1 MARLHAYP
9 SARSQLKRHLRLSSL
24 HRASRLVVL
33 AIFGMAGVFVALVA
47 LAFAIGSFGFSSD
60 RLTAEAQAAISR
72 MTGQPVET
80 RFGPARV
87 SLDHARLI
95 ALEVRDIEVAKAGE
109 QAPVLEAGMLRF
121 GMKVM
126 PLLSGRLELGGAI
139 LSDARVNLAGLQPDE
154 GSDWRGLLAAEGGVV
169 DADGI
174 LAAAFDGIHAALDSL
189 GRSGTAGFE
198 LRNVE
203 IVLAEGHPL
212 RRVHIVS
219 ARMARSR
226 GGGLTLSG
234 EVAADGHSVSFKGAA
249 RRPTRD
255 RTGAEFTLAV
265 NAAPD
270 KAVAPREDP
279 DDPDGPQF
287 ALGSATLT
295 LEGTQ
300 GRASGQEIISAEI
313 DIGDTLIKTRNSEPV
328 VGKGRIEAVLAA
340 GSGKIEFSTID
351 VSAGRTRLSFTGAL
365 GLMPPGAS
373 GRELTP
379 YRFELVSLGSFIAPA
394 DANEQGLTAGVR
406 VAGRMTPDGMRIIA
420 DEITV
425 ATDQGDVF
433 GSGSLEVKLDQTP
446 GISLAI
452 AVPELPVSYAKS
464 LWPWFAAPGA
474 RKWALANVFG
484 GTVENSRLLLNA
496 RPGSLG
502 PGKQL
507 GHDEVSGHFE
517 VRGTR
522 FDVAGTIP
530 PVRDAIGSINFRGT
544 DVDIA
549 LTSGTVFM
557 PSGRTLA
564 ARDGTLRL
572 ANAHL
577 KPLIGDLEID
587 VEGAAGAV
595 AEIATYEP
603 INIARYIDMPPD
615 ELTGEVT
622 GHISAGIPLQRDIDA
637 KDLRWQVDLAYS
649 GLSLAKPFEGQ
660 QIADAEGTIV
670 ARPEEARIEARATA
684 NGIPAEFSL
693 VEPLEGDRS
702 GRQLKARLSVDN
714 STRDRLVPGLSS
726 ILSGPFA
733 VEIES
738 LGKGRQKVAVDL
750 RGAKLSLPWV
760 GWSKDAGVPA
770 NAGFL
775 METTGG
781 ATGISDFELTG
792 ESFGASGSMKLDEQG
807 LASARFSRFALN
819 RGDDV
824 AATIQRRG
832 GGYSIGVTGK
842 SMDARSVIRRFSH
855 FAKGGGGTEAGGD
868 AEDFDFSVEADV
880 AEVTGF
886 HDEKIRGL
894 KLAYSGAGTT
904 VGGLRA
910 SATTGS
916 GGQVTVVDASA
927 GGSRKVEM
935 QAGDA
940 GSLLRFLDV
949 YKNLR
954 GGTAVLSLSGP
965 ADGPLRG
972 QLNARDFAVLNED
985 KLESI
990 VSRAPPGSDRSLNQA
1005 VRRDIDLTRA
1015 SFDQGA
1021 AQLEL
1026 GDGYLTVTNGV
1037 VRGPTIG
1044 STFQGTVFDKDGN
1057 MSITGT
1063 FMPAYGLNRLFG
1075 EIPLIGQLLGNGR
1088 DRGLIGITF
1097 RLAGKTSEPKLDVNP
1112 LSVVAPGIF
1121 RSIFEYR

>member
-1 MARLHAYP
+1 M
-9 SARSQLKRHLRLSSL
+9 SSL
-24 HRASRLVVL
+24 HRASRIVVL
-33 AIFGMAGVFVALVA
+33 AIFGIAGVFVALVA

-80 RFGPARV
+80 RLGPARV

-95 ALEVRDIEVAKAGE
+95 ALEVRDIEVAHAGE
-109 QAPVLEAGMLRF
+109 KAPVLEAGLLRF

-126 PLLSGRLELGGAI
+126 PLLSGRLELGGAV
-139 LSDARVNLAGLQPDE
+139 LSDARINLARLQD
-154 GSDWRGLLAAEGGVV
+154 GKGGDWRLFLPGNEGVV
-169 DADGI
+169 DADGL
-174 LAAAFDGIHAALDSL
+174 LAAAFEGIHAAIDSL
-189 GRSGTAGFE
+189 GRSGTTGFE
-198 LRNVE
+198 LSNVE
-203 IVLAEGHPL
+203 IVLGDDHPL
-212 RRVHIVS
+212 RHVHIVS
-219 ARMARSR
+219 AQVARSR

-234 EVAADGHSVSFKGAA
+234 EIAADGRSVSFRGAA
-249 RRPTRD
+249 SRPGRE
-255 RTGAEFTLAV
+255 RVGADFTLAMQT
-265 NAAPD
+265 APEE
-270 KAVAPREDP
+270 AVAPREDP

-287 ALGSATLT
+287 ALGSASLT
-295 LEGTQ
+295 LKGAQ
-300 GRASGQEIISAEI
+300 AVASGRDSITAEI
-313 DIGDTLIKTRNSEPV
+313 DVGDTLVKTRNSAPV
-328 VGKGRIEAVLAA
+328 VGTGRITAVLAE
-340 GSGKIEFSTID
+340 GSGKIEFSRID
-351 VSAGRTRLSFTGAL
+351 ARAGRSRLSFTGAV
-365 GLMPPGAS
+365 GLMPAEAS

-394 DANEQGLTAGVR
+394 DANEPGLTAAVR
-406 VAGRMTPDGMRIIA
+406 VAGRITADGMRIVG

-425 ATDQGDVF
+425 ATDQGEVL
-433 GSGSLEVKLDQTP
+433 GSGALDIQLDQTP

-452 AVPELPVSYAKS
+452 AVPRLPVSYVKS

-474 RKWALANVFG
+474 RNWALANVFG

-496 RPGSLG
+496 PPGSLG

-530 PVRDAIGSINFRGT
+530 PVRDAVGSIDFKGT

-572 ANAHL
+572 VNAHL

-603 INIARYIDMPPD
+603 INIARYIDLPPD

-637 KDLRWQVDLAYS
+637 KDLRWQVDLAYK

-684 NGIPAEFSL
+684 NGVPAEFSL

-714 STRDRLVPGLSS
+714 STRDRLAPGLSS
-726 ILSGPFA
+726 ILSGPFT
-733 VEIES
+733 VDLES
-738 LGKGRQKVAVDL
+738 LGKGRQKVSADL
-750 RGAKLSLPWV
+750 RAAQLSLPWV
-760 GWSKDAGVPA
+760 GWSKGAGASARATFV
-770 NAGFL
+770 

-781 ATGISDFELTG
+781 ATTISDFELAG
-792 ESFGASGSMKLDEQG
+792 ESFGASGVLKLDDNG

-819 RGDDV
+819 RGDNA
-824 AATIQRRG
+824 AATIERRRG
-832 GGYSIGVTGK
+832 SYAVKVNGS
-842 SMDARSVIRRFSH
+842 SFDARSVIQRFSH
-855 FAKGGGGTEAGGD
+855 FAKGGGASPGDGD
-868 AEDFDFSVEADV
+868 ADDLDFSLEADV
-880 AEVTGF
+880 AEVAGF
-886 HDEKIRGL
+886 HDERLRGL
-894 KLAYSGAGTT
+894 KLAYSAAGTT

-910 SATTGS
+910 SATTTS
-916 GGQVTVVDASA
+916 GAQVTVVDASA

-935 QAGDA
+935 QAGDV

-949 YKNLR
+949 YKNIR
-954 GGTAVLSLSGP
+954 GGSAALSLSGP
-965 ADGPLRG
+965 VNGPLRG
-972 QLNARDFAVLNED
+972 QVNARDFAVLNED
-985 KLESI
+985 KLETI

-1015 SFDQGA
+1015 HFDQGSA
-1021 AQLEL
+1021 VLEK
-1026 GDGYLTVTNGV
+1026 GDGYLAVSRGV

-1044 STFQGTVFDKDGN
+1044 STFQGTVFDRDGN

-1112 LSVVAPGIF
+1112 LSIVAPGIF